1 MRKNRVV
8 CRGWVKKKTITKVVN
23 KSVTQSFIRSENLKV
38 REVIMYVLF
47 LEIVK
52 MKKYSNAL
60 N

>member
-8 CRGWVKKKTITKVVN
+8 CRGWVEKKTMTKVVN
-23 KSVTQSFIRSENLKV
+23 KSVTQSFISSENLKV

-47 LEIVK
+47 LEIVQ